1 MTGEVPG
8 WKKWGALVV
17 FAVQNAGAVL
27 LMRYSKLQN
36 GPAYSNLAAVMM
48 QELIKLG
55 VSTVRPPSPTS
66 APRPRRPRASE
77 IQLCARTQP
86 LAEPSPRSPQ
96 LLYANECR
104 GVGAMVTALRA
115 DLRDNVM
122 EWVQLAVPAALY
134 TLQNVM
140 LFVGA
145 AHLRA
150 P

>member
-66 APRPRRPRASE
+66 APRPRRPRA
-77 IQLCARTQP
+77 P
-86 LAEPSPRSPQ
+86 LPAADTSCLSAAKKPAEPRCPILPRHIR
-96 LLYANECR
+96 LC
-104 GVGAMVTALRA
+104 
-115 DLRDNVM
+115 
-122 EWVQLAVPAALY
+122 
-134 TLQNVM
+134 
-140 LFVGA
+140 
-145 AHLRA
+145 
-150 P
+150 